1 MKKISIIL
9 LLLLAVSF
17 SSKACVITLKVENE
31 KSSYLVGD
39 EIVVKITI
47 VLIHRDCP
55 VNIKNTQLTPVNLKI
70 LQGTDWKEKTKGT
83 WERKLKLKVL
93 ETTQKEATLT
103 VLRTC
108 EREGGKAVL
117 KFKLK

>member
-1 MKKISIIL
+1 MKKILIFSL
-9 LLLLAVSF
+9 LLLSTTISAI
-17 SSKACVITLKVENE
+17 ACDITLKVEKE
-31 KSSYLVGD
+31 KSVYSVGD

-55 VNIKNTQLTPVNLKI
+55 INIKNTQLTPVNLKI
-70 LQGTDWKEKTKGT
+70 LQGTDWKEVSKGT

-93 ETTQKEATLT
+93 ETNQKEATLT

-108 EREGGKAVL
+108 EREGGKAIL